1 MVYDWRPACF
11 PGAMRYAWLG
21 SLLLCRLLLA
31 APQDA
36 DVNVNARYTVE
47 SVILSGKGWTTNLR
61 SETTDK
67 ISLGL
72 RHQLVA
78 LIGQKLNPAGL
89 DSLAANLKKELS
101 AREVTH
107 RVVRGQNPEE
117 VRVEFEVKVA
127 KVTADLN
134 LDQFVYDS
142 KQGWS
147 GSGAAGLT
155 AGQHSFSLGL
165 VSDGDWL
172 DERYAGFRAR
182 YEDKR
187 LFSDRISF
195 RFQAE
200 SYHDQWNASTIAALA
215 AHPDLTSEAY
225 RTRQNFQPS
234 VTVTLAKPL
243 TLEVGARVEFFKN
256 EKRAGGPGAPHAF
269 LTRRPSD

>member
-1 MVYDWRPACF
+1 
-11 PGAMRYAWLG
+11 MRYAWLG
-21 SLLLCRLLLA
+21 CLLLCRLLVA

-47 SVILSGKGWTTNLR
+47 SVILSGKGWSTNLR

-67 ISLGL
+67 ISFGL

-78 LIGQKLNPAGL
+78 LIGQKLNPASL

-107 RVVRGQNPEE
+107 RVVRGESPEE
-117 VRVEFEVKVA
+117 VRIEFEVKPA
-127 KVTADLN
+127 KISADLN

-187 LFSDRISF
+187 LLSDRISF
-195 RFQAE
+195 RFQVE
-200 SYHDQWNASTIAALA
+200 SYHDQWNTSTIAALT
-215 AHPDLTSEAY
+215 AHPGLTSEAY
-225 RTRQNFQPS
+225 RARQNFQP
-234 VTVTLAKPL
+234 TVTIGLAKPL
-243 TLEVGARVEFFKN
+243 TLDFG
-256 EKRAGGPGAPHAF
+256 
-269 LTRRPSD
+269 TRLELFYN

>member
-1 MVYDWRPACF
+1 CF
-11 PGAMRYAWLG
+11 PGGMRFAWLG

-78 LIGQKLNPAGL
+78 PIGQKLNPAGL

-127 KVTADLN
+127 KV
-134 LDQFVYDS
+134 S
-142 KQGWS
+142 
-147 GSGAAGLT
+147 

-234 VTVTLAKPL
+234 VTVTLAKP
-243 TLEVGARVEFFKN
+243 
-256 EKRAGGPGAPHAF
+256 
-269 LTRRPSD
+269 